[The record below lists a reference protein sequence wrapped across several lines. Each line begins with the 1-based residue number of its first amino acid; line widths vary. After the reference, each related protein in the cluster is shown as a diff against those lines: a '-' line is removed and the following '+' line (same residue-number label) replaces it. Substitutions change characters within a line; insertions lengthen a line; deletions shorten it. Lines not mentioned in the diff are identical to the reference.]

1 MYVRL
6 RWAMGGLACGWLLAG
21 AQAFAAEAPSP
32 DKALAIRPV
41 QRDVEIETPDA
52 KDFDQCKV
60 TVEKQGKSSGWIV
73 TGPQGQTLRRFVD
86 TNGDNVV
93 DQWRYYLNG
102 MEVYRDVDSNY
113 NNKVDQFRWFNTAG
127 SRWGAASKEDGR
139 IDSWKSISA
148 EEASREAIR
157 ALAGQDETVL
167 APLLVTKDDL
177 SKLGIKGEIAE
188 KIVDNVSGPGA
199 KLKKIAGQSKV
210 LNAKSKWMRFDCSM
224 PAVVPSEQLG
234 AKSDVTVYE
243 NAMAI
248 VEGSGEPVLVQ
259 IGEMILIGDTWKLTR
274 LPQPIEGNAVQVAE
288 GGLLMQ
294 PAVAAVTSPAASGNA
309 VEPNPKMQK
318 LIEKLQALDK
328 ASPGPTAS
336 PKAYAKYNND
346 RADVIQEL
354 LDASTTDEEKE
365 QWTRQLIDAITA
377 AVQTGSFPA
386 GVKRLDKLNADL
398 KKKSPKSPL
407 VAYVAY
413 RRLLADYS
421 IELQDANA
429 EERNKLQD
437 RWLKDL
443 EAFVK
448 AHPKAED
455 AAEAELQLGI
465 TEEFNGR
472 VKEAREW
479 YAKLTEDHPE
489 AQAAQRA
496 TGALHRLD
504 LKGNTIELHGAS
516 LSGGDINISSYK
528 GKVVLVLFWA
538 TWCKPCTED
547 LPELRA
553 LYEKYHDRGF
563 EVIGVNLDSEKAEI
577 QPYLKEYRVTWPQIY
592 EPGSFESTPARTFG
606 IISLPT
612 MFLVGDDGKVLN
624 RSETVADLKTA
635 LPELLKKD

>member
-1 MYVRL
+1 MYVRVQ
-6 RWAMGGLACGWLLAG
+6 WAMGGLVCGWLLAS
-21 AQAFAAEAPSP
+21 APAFAAEAPSP
-32 DKALAIRPV
+32 KQALSLRPV

-52 KDFDQCKV
+52 RAAEQCKI
-60 TVEKQGKSSGWIV
+60 TLEKHGKSSDWVV
-73 TGPQGQTLRRFVD
+73 TGPEGQILRRFAD
-86 TNGDNVV
+86 SNGDNVV

-102 MEVYRDVDSNY
+102 LEVYRDIDSNF
-113 NNKVDQFRWFNTAG
+113 NQKVDQFRWFNTAG
-127 SRWGAASKEDGR
+127 SRWGVDTNEDGR
-139 IDSWKSISA
+139 VDAWKTISA

-157 ALAGQDETVL
+157 ALAGQDETIL

-177 SKLGIKGEIAE
+177 SKLGIKSELAE
-188 KIVDNVSGPGA
+188 KILDNVSGPGP
-199 KLKKIAGQSKV
+199 KLKKIVGQSKV

-224 PAVVPSEQLG
+224 PAVVPADQLG
-234 AKSDVTVYE
+234 ARSDVTVYE

-248 VEGSGEPVLVQ
+248 VEGGSEPVLVQ
-259 IGEMILIGDTWKLTR
+259 IGEMVLIGDTWKLTR
-274 LPQPIEGNAVQVAE
+274 LPHPIEGNAVQVAE

-294 PAVAAVTSPAASGNA
+294 PAVAAVAAPGAPTTS
-309 VEPNPKMQK
+309 VEANPKVQK
-318 LIEKLQALDK
+318 LIEELQALDK
-328 ASPGPTAS
+328 DSPAPTAG
-336 PKAYAKYNND
+336 PKAYARYNNQ
-346 RADVIQEL
+346 RADVIQKL

-365 QWTRQLIDAITA
+365 QWTRQLIDAVTA
-377 AVQTGSFPA
+377 AVQTGSSPD
-386 GVKRLDKLNADL
+386 GVKRLDKLNTDL

-421 IELQDANA
+421 VELQDASA
-429 EERNKLQD
+429 DERNKLQD

-448 AHPKAED
+448 AHPRAED

-465 TEEFNGR
+465 TEEFNGK

-479 YAKLTEDHPE
+479 YAKLVEDHPE

-496 TGALHRLD
+496 KGALHRLD
-504 LKGNTIELHGAS
+504 IKGQALKLHGAG
-516 LSGGDINISSYK
+516 LNGGSVDIASYK

-538 TWCKPCTED
+538 TWCKPCTDD
-547 LPELRA
+547 LPEFRA

-563 EVIGVNLDSEKAEI
+563 EVIGVNLDSEKDDI

-592 EPGSFESTPARTFG
+592 EPGSFESAPARTFG

-612 MFLVGDDGKVLN
+612 MFLVGDDGKVIN
-624 RSETVADLKTA
+624 RSVTVADLKAA
-635 LPELLKKD
+635 LPDLLKKD